1 MGILDLKWLTASSGS
16 GVQGLSL
23 LSSLLMAM
31 KKLRDA
37 AAVSV
42 GWSEVLSQLVAAL
55 ESGTRPAPI
64 AQADWGALVKDWV
77 ALKDALRDKLPQALR
92 PLTLQLS
99 GLASTPVGDSS
110 TPGRLEY
117 PLLTGDGQVAG
128 ADVVG
133 GLTFDISAGLQGK
146 ASVAIQV
153 YAETPDWAGDI
164 GYQAPDAELLVRI
177 GVHGQLMASASA
189 AATPAWGSVS
199 VSGSAQGAAS
209 LDYCFAY
216 PSSRY
221 VAQALLDSLPQM
233 PAPGDLSGLL
243 SACQGDDFAMSIV
256 DVSGGLKIGGSLG
269 VGTALVGKIGTGLAD
284 WAAVTLTQ
292 PPTVTARLA
301 ATVAFNWGLD
311 GDYRTLVRRAGR
323 GASVRIDRL
332 TQRTTGASLD
342 ISATLDVDGLQ
353 AMLDPVM
360 AKVMPSAAPLISRL
374 GELADLRGLARD
386 TLQKRLGLTGSGTW
400 PSIARQL
407 IAVATGGDASVA
419 SASIADELS
428 QTFDDLAKAYV
439 GDKTKDLGP
448 FVRKLASWM
457 QGQLTPGAAA
467 TPAPATQWTGAI
479 AAIKDRI
486 DKAYTGFA
494 ASVGN
499 DVAGTITQ
507 ALGGPGA
514 SVGAFIGDLQ
524 KRSKAATGPLLEWLN
539 AYEAART
546 KIAKAVAQ
554 VEQEKLAVTWAATY
568 QRQRADSVL
577 VEVLIAVATPSSKAL
592 YAALRT
598 GRLDDYDRLVTV
610 CEAERSASEV
620 QCLFRATQTR
630 KTQYAFTLNVFKAA
644 SVAATTSLMDSI
656 VVDADRTGR
665 IIAAGD
671 TVTLD
676 QQLAV
681 RSKLTDASLTIDLE
695 MLAVP
700 GALPNLSTLY
710 SASGDNF
717 SAKDRDD
724 FFGLLEK
731 ANAVS
736 AGTDDRVR
744 DLLWAG
750 STSSDAT
757 LSNAELS
764 VLYVPDAAAWERLLG
779 VDAKAVESA
788 IRQRCMQ
795 LLGMAIDLG
804 AERGLSGG
812 TPAQWVT
819 GWLQQTNLAEADF
832 WALAIN
838 RRWSDWFN
846 KLVDTAELGVA
857 HAEGLAKGDVQ
868 RSLKQLWA
876 IQRIS
881 SGAGAAWAQV
891 ADARALL
898 ASLRSGSPGALS
910 REEALS
916 RLADIS
922 EAIMNGFKAAF
933 ASAIPDLEQATKVS
947 WQYLGPILALAS
959 LASAGTDPPMITKV
973 KAQVRGQAVAQL
985 IV

>member
-1 MGILDLKWLTASSGS
+1 MGTLDLKWLTASSGS
-16 GVQGLSL
+16 GVRGLSL
-23 LSSLLMAM
+23 LSSLLGAL
-31 KKLRDA
+31 KELRGA

-42 GWSEVLSQLVAAL
+42 GWNEALSQLVAAL
-55 ESGTRPAPI
+55 GSGTRPAAI
-64 AQADWGALVKDWV
+64 APADWDALVKDWAALED
-77 ALKDALRDKLPQALR
+77 ALKDKLPQALR

-99 GLASTPVGDSS
+99 DLAKAAVGDSS
-110 TPGRLEY
+110 TPGLLEY
-117 PLLTGDGQVAG
+117 PLLMSDRPLAG
-128 ADVVG
+128 ADVIG
-133 GLTFDISAGLQGK
+133 GLTFDTSADLQGK
-146 ASVAIQV
+146 ASVAIQA
-153 YAETPDWAGDI
+153 YAATPDWASDI
-164 GYQAPDAELLVRI
+164 GYQAPHAELLVRI
-177 GVHGQLMASASA
+177 GVHGQLIASA
-189 AATPAWGSVS
+189 AATATPAWGSVS
-199 VSGSAQGAAS
+199 ISGSAQGAAS
-209 LDYCFAY
+209 LDYCFDY

-221 VAQALLDSLPQM
+221 VAQVLLDSLPQM
-233 PAPGDLSGLL
+233 PAPADLSGLL
-243 SACQGDDFAMSIV
+243 TTCQGDDFAMSIV

-269 VGTALVGKIGTGLAD
+269 IGTALVGKIGTGLAD

-292 PPTVTARLA
+292 PPTVTANLA
-301 ATVAFNWGLD
+301 ATVAFHWGLD
-311 GDYRTLVRRAGR
+311 GDYRTLVRRVGR
-323 GASVRIDRL
+323 SASVRIDRL
-332 TQRTTGASLD
+332 TQRSTGASLD

-360 AKVMPSAAPLISRL
+360 AKVMPSAEPLISRL

-386 TLQKRLGLTGSGTW
+386 TLQKRLGLAGSGTW

-407 IAVATGGDASVA
+407 IAVATGGDASAA
-419 SASIADELS
+419 SAGHADELS
-428 QTFDDLAKAYV
+428 QTFDDLAKTYL
-439 GDKTKDLGP
+439 GDKSKDLGP
-448 FVRKLASWM
+448 FVQKLVSWM
-457 QGQLTPGAAA
+457 QAEPTRGAAV
-467 TPAPATQWTGAI
+467 TPAPAAPWADAI

-486 DKAYTGFA
+486 DKAYAGFA
-494 ASVGN
+494 ASVN

-507 ALGGPGA
+507 ALAGPGA

-524 KRSKAATGPLLEWLN
+524 KRSTAATGPLLEWLD
-539 AYEAART
+539 AYEAARK
-546 KIAKAVAQ
+546 KIASAVAQ

-568 QRQRADSVL
+568 QKQRADSVL
-577 VEVLIAVATPSSKAL
+577 VEVLVAAATPSSKAL

-598 GRLDDYDRLVTV
+598 GRLDDYDSLMAA
-610 CEAERSASEV
+610 CEAEGSASEV

-630 KTQYAFTLNVFKAA
+630 KTQYAFTLNVSNAA

-700 GALPNLSTLY
+700 GALPSLSTLY

-724 FFGLLEK
+724 FFGLLER

-757 LSNAELS
+757 LSSAELS

-779 VDAKAVESA
+779 CDAKAVELA

-804 AERGLSGG
+804 AERGLSDG
-812 TPAQWVT
+812 TPAAWVA
-819 GWLQQTNLAEADF
+819 GWLQQTNLSEADF
-832 WALAIN
+832 WALAVN

-857 HAEGLAKGDVQ
+857 HAEGLAKGDAQ

-881 SGAGAAWAQV
+881 SGAGAAWVRV
-891 ADARALL
+891 ADAHALL
-898 ASLRSGSPGALS
+898 VALRSGSPALS

-922 EAIMNGFKAAF
+922 DGITNGFKTAF

-959 LASAGTDPPMITKV
+959 LASAGNDPPMITKV